1 MNRIKK
7 RWRKWFA
14 IPLALLLAVA
24 IVVPIQLNRAPEPAY
39 ASNVVVVANTALTGQ
54 VAPTHTFVQFDMSW
68 DYSWRDTVNWDAVW
82 VFVKYRVDSESWAHA
97 TLSSTSGDHT
107 VPAGF
112 TVEAVSDGKG
122 VFIYRSGLS
131 SGNSTLTGVQLRWN
145 YAVDGV
151 ADGALVEGKVFAIEM
166 VNIPQN
172 SFWVGDTDNSP
183 TNSFR
188 SGNTTNPLQITSEG
202 EITVDDTN
210 ATSLYWTGGTFAN
223 IPAAFPKGY
232 NDFYVMKYEVSQ
244 RQYAEFLNTL
254 TTTQATARYPGQTAN
269 RHYIELLGSVY
280 GNDASGNN
288 VLNESDDGEWVAVS
302 WLSWPDGAAYA
313 DWAGLRP
320 MTELEFE
327 KAARGN
333 QAVVND
339 EYAWGNANIA
349 GSAYTLS
356 NAKEAGEVIATNYA
370 TGSIGNAS
378 YLTTDGS
385 INGPLRTGLFA
396 TDTSTRTE
404 AGASYYGVMELSGNL
419 WEVVVS
425 VGNAQGRLFD
435 GTHGDGAI
443 EATTGNANVTNW
455 PLNSGTD
462 VGTGIRG
469 GNWNTA
475 ATELRIADRT
485 WGVNDPTTRFAD
497 IGFRAV
503 RTAP

>member
-14 IPLALLLAVA
+14 IPLAVVLVA
-24 IVVPIQLNRAPEPAY
+24 GTVLTVQLSREPEEVY
-39 ASNVVVVANTALTGQ
+39 ASNVAVTNTELTGQ
-54 VAPTHTFVQFDMSW
+54 VASTHTFVQFDMSW
-68 DYSWRDTVNWDAVW
+68 NYSWRDSVNRDAVW
-82 VFVKYRVDSESWAHA
+82 VFVKYRVDSGSWAHA

-112 TVEAVSDGKG
+112 TVEAVSDGTG
-122 VFIYRSGLS
+122 VLIYRSGLT
-131 SGNSTLTGVQLRWN
+131 SGTSTLTGVQLRWN

-166 VNIPQN
+166 VYIPQD

-223 IPAAFPKGY
+223 IPTAFPKGY

-244 RQYAEFLNTL
+244 RQYAEFLNCLETI
-254 TTTQATARYPGQTAN
+254 QSTARFIGSTGTNRQT
-269 RHYIELLGSVY
+269 IELQGSQY
-280 GNDASGNN
+280 GSDGNAN
-288 VLNESDDGEWVAVS
+288 NALNESDDGEWIAANFLA
-302 WLSWPDGAAYA
+302 WADAAAYA

-339 EYAWGNANIA
+339 EYAWGTTNIVQQTQGGDWSMNTEYPTPANSNANYGNVA
-349 GSAYTLS
+349 SPQGPMRVGSF
-356 NAKEAGEVIATNYA
+356 
-370 TGSIGNAS
+370 
-378 YLTTDGS
+378 TD
-385 INGPLRTGLFA
+385 A
-396 TDTSTRTE
+396 DDTREE

-419 WEVVVS
+419 WETVVS
-425 VGNAQGRLFD
+425 VGNSNGRAFT

-443 EATTGNANVTNW
+443 DATTGNANVSNW

-462 VGTGIRG
+462 VGTGLRG
-469 GNWNTA
+469 GNWA
-475 ATELRIADRT
+475 IGATNLRIADRT
-485 WGVNDPTTRFAD
+485 EGIFDIDIRFKD